1 MDNYT
6 NNIQNEKQDKKDEK
20 PLPGEKLGLGTM
32 IAAGTG
38 QTTMAVR
45 VAGAAGELTI
55 LGRGRWGT
63 AGGAAG
69 RTMAS

>member
-32 IAAGTG
+32 IAGVLLMMLASGDLK
-38 QTTMAVR
+38 MADF
-45 VAGAAGELTI
+45 I
-55 LGRGRWGT
+55 YKMRGPYK
-63 AGGAAG
+63 ALVPLKP
-69 RTMAS
+69 